1 MPTVHVFGRKLPATQ
16 ITQIHLWRR
25 VVFHNFDSAFPNV
38 MITDGSDCSKKE
50 PSRLGGSW
58 DARGLVLGRIV
69 ADFGPAIAVRPG
81 YVFSESFVYDVSGY
95 TASGHVVIK
104 DKGLVVLEA
113 ISGKKEAS
121 TEPLVMEISDS
132 PLQKMDAKD
141 ISKCHILLRSE
152 FAHMALLQA
161 PMDIAPEVIV
171 LGVASTSRRTKS
183 IDEHPLFTILLPSL
197 VETCAANASQ
207 HFLLFV
213 GYDEGDKYLDSAE
226 HAGRIRDF
234 FAAFQRSNLHIKL
247 VRLPETGAVTLVWN
261 YLYELSMRSGA
272 KYFYQINDDL
282 TFKNSTWP
290 FVFKKALDAQ
300 SGRGVVGP
308 SDHHFG
314 CKLMTQNFVGRG
326 HWEAFGFLFP
336 PELRNWW
343 CDNWINALYSRVGLR
358 KCFADIGA
366 LNGGRKDGCRP
377 RYVPCSNY
385 DYMPLM
391 FKHLADMELLLSVN
405 SVL

>member
-1 MPTVHVFGRKLPATQ
+1 M
-16 ITQIHLWRR
+16 QIHLWRR
-25 VVFHNFDSAFPNV
+25 VVFHNFDSALPDV
-38 MITDGSDCSKKE
+38 VVADGLDCSKKE
-50 PSRLGGSW
+50 PARLGASW
-58 DARGLVLGRIV
+58 DARGLVLGRVV

-81 YVFSESFVYDVSGY
+81 YVFSESFVYDVPNY
-95 TASGHVVIK
+95 TASGHVVIR
-104 DKGLVVLEA
+104 DNGSIVLEA
-113 ISGKKEAS
+113 ISGKEHAGA
-121 TEPLVMEISDS
+121 EPAVLEIADS
-132 PLQKMDAKD
+132 PLKKMDAKD
-141 ISKCHILLRSE
+141 MSKCHILLRSE
-152 FAHMALLQA
+152 FAHVALLQA
-161 PMDIAPEVIV
+161 PIDMAPGAIV

-183 IDEHPLFTILLPSL
+183 IGEHPLLTILLPSL

-207 HFLLFV
+207 RFLLLV

-226 HAGRIRDF
+226 HATSIRDSF
-234 FAAFQRSNLHIKL
+234 RAFQRGNLHIKL

-290 FVFKKALDAQ
+290 LLFRQALDAQ
-300 SGRGVVGP
+300 GGRGVVGP

-377 RYVPCSNY
+377 RYVPCSNF

-391 FKHLADMELLLSVN
+391 FKHLADMERLLSAN
-405 SVL
+405 GAA